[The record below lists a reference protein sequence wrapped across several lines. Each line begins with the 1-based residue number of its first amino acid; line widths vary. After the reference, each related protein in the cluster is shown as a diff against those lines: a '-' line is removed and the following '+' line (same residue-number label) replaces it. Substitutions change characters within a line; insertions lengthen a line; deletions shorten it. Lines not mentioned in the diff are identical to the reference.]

1 MKQTV
6 VEWLKDTVYSY
17 LNKEDKEYADVLFKR
32 ANEMFKEQ
40 IIEFANNFAESD
52 AIYCSG
58 ECAIIKEAEQ
68 YYNETFKSE
77 QNGNTENK
85 KAVTDN

>member
-6 VEWLKDTVYSY
+6 VEWMKDTVYSY

-40 IIEFANNFAESD
+40 IIEFANEYAESGSFYCNGEF
-52 AIYCSG
+52 AI
-58 ECAIIKEAEQ
+58 EQDAEQ
-68 YYNETFKSE
+68 YYNKTFKSE
-77 QNGNTENK
+77 
-85 KAVTDN
+85 

>member
-40 IIEFANNFAESD
+40 IIEFANEYAESGSFYCNGEF
-52 AIYCSG
+52 AI
-58 ECAIIKEAEQ
+58 EQDAEQ

-77 QNGNTENK
+77 
-85 KAVTDN
+85 